1 MELTKRDLQEFK
13 EDLMLSVKTEI
24 SSVRD
29 NVVLIQKDFSPLR
42 KGMVSIQ
49 KDFAV
54 LRNEF
59 SSVKGGILRAMDD
72 KFRILTDIMRS
83 ETRAI
88 IKQEVRPIV
97 REEVNLAVGKAK
109 QEIVTEIADFM
120 GESIAPQLD
129 DHDKRITHLETQYVK

>member
-29 NVVLIQKDFSPLR
+29 DVALMQKEFSPLR
-42 KGMVSIQ
+42 KGVVLMQ

-54 LRNEF
+54 VRNEF
-59 SSVKGGILRAMDD
+59 SSLKGDVLQAMDD
-72 KFRILTDIMRS
+72 KFRIFTDIMRS

-97 REEVNLAVGKAK
+97 KE
-109 QEIVTEIADFM
+109 EIAQAKKEIIAEITDFI
-120 GESIAPQLD
+120 GESIVPQLD
-129 DHDKRITHLETQYVK
+129 DHDKRVTHLEAQYVK